1 MRSAH
6 PCLPPL
12 NQTTDPK
19 HPSTH
24 GQKHGTARACKCN
37 QLAAHLPAH
46 RIPCSAAHRAKA
58 TRPRAAHC
66 SAAHRA
72 HATSP
77 RAAHCIANNP
87 RTVQRTARTG
97 NQSCSNQTHV
107 IPFAC
112 SSPVSPPPVR
122 GDKRRGFHPGGG
134 NFIRFVFDLS
144 RYKLLVPGPH
154 HRGEPA
160 KKKVS
165 KKSYSE
171 GFMIRGRGQVRWRRD
186 HGEACGDEGRV
197 SVETLPGRHRSCV
210 WHVRAGTCC
219 LRPSGVRLPSIRL
232 QRRDNARQD
241 RSHG

>member
-1 MRSAH
+1 MQRSA
-6 PCLPPL
+6 PREC
-12 NQTTDPK
+12 NQT
-19 HPSTH
+19 
-24 GQKHGTARACKCN
+24 ARM
-37 QLAAHLPAH
+37 QT
-46 RIPCSAAHRAKA
+46 IRAN
-58 TRPRAAHC
+58 
-66 SAAHRA
+66 
-72 HATSP
+72 ATSP

-134 NFIRFVFDLS
+134 HFIRFVFDLS

-154 HRGEPA
+154 HRGELA

-171 GFMIRGRGQVRWRRD
+171 GFY
-186 HGEACGDEGRV
+186 
-197 SVETLPGRHRSCV
+197 PGKGAS
-210 WHVRAGTCC
+210 A
-219 LRPSGVRLPSIRL
+219 LAP
-232 QRRDNARQD
+232 
-241 RSHG
+241 

>member
-1 MRSAH
+1 MQTARSAPARASH
-6 PCLPPL
+6 PVQRSAPREC
-12 NQTTDPK
+12 NQT
-19 HPSTH
+19 
-24 GQKHGTARACKCN
+24 ARM
-37 QLAAHLPAH
+37 QT
-46 RIPCSAAHRAKA
+46 IRAN
-58 TRPRAAHC
+58 
-66 SAAHRA
+66 
-72 HATSP
+72 ATSP

-160 KKKVS
+160 KKKS
-165 KKSYSE
+165 QKSHTPKA
-171 GFMIRGRGQVRWRRD
+171 FMIRGRGQVRWRRD